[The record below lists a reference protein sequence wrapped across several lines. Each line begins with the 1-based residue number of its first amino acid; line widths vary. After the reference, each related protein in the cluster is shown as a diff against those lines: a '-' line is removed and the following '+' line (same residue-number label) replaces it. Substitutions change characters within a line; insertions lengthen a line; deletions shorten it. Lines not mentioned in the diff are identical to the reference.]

1 MSKTEVSCGFDM
13 YFTDTGEDMSSCKPR
28 DDEVDTVILVC
39 LVLSNPSYFTFNLVF
54 YLRVLLPLPGPLIAF
69 EDTSLTTH
77 REPLHLASTQLE
89 YIRY

>member
-39 LVLSNPSYFTFNLVF
+39 LVLSNP
-54 YLRVLLPLPGPLIAF
+54 
-69 EDTSLTTH
+69 
-77 REPLHLASTQLE
+77 
-89 YIRY
+89 